1 MKKYKYRKR
10 FTYKGKVYNVY
21 ADTQAELVRKYID
34 KMNSL
39 KNGDPVKGPH
49 ALMTD
54 WTLKCIDTYKTGQKE
69 VTRQKF
75 ISRVNHC
82 ILSQIGDIPVADVE
96 PMDLQEILNA
106 QAGKSKTQINE
117 VYQALCFIFRHAKE
131 NHLRSDDPTEYLTK
145 PSGTHHSR
153 RALTPTE
160 RAAVLEVAKTDRRYY
175 MYLLMLLCGCR
186 PSEAI
191 GCKGSDI
198 QLVDGYYMLHIR
210 GTKTA
215 LSDRLVPIPTTLLEL
230 IKDTP
235 KREYIAQTRIGSK
248 ITNQQRLWTS
258 FKRALNLHLGC
269 RTYRNQLVPPYP
281 VAPDLVPY
289 CFRHEY
295 CSDLARKHVDIR
307 IAQKLMGH
315 SDITLTANIYTHVD
329 TNDLI
334 TAAELINGY
343 PEATK
348 TAKH

>member
-21 ADTQAELVRKYID
+21 ADTRAELVRKYID

-69 VTRQKF
+69 VTQQKF

-82 ILSQIGDIPVADVE
+82 ILSQIGNIPVADIT
-96 PMDLQEILNA
+96 PMDLQDVLNA

-117 VYQALCFIFRHAKE
+117 VYQALRFIFRHAKE

-160 RAAVLEVAKTDRRYY
+160 RAAVLDVAKTDRRYY

-230 IKDTP
+230 IKNTP
-235 KREYIAQTRIGSK
+235 KHQYIAQTRIGSQ
-248 ITNQQRLWTS
+248 ITNQQRVWTS

-269 RTYRNQLVPPYP
+269 RTYRNQLIPPYP

-329 TNDLI
+329 INDLI
-334 TAAELINGY
+334 TAAELIN
-343 PEATK
+343 E
-348 TAKH
+348 